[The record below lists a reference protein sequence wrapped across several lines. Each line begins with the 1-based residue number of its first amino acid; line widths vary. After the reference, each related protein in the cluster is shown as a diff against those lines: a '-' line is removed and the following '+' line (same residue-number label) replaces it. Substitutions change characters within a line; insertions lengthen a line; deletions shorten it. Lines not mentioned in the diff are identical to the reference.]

1 VALIDEIMKMWSA
14 SLWFRIWY
22 NDRFLWMW

>member
-1 VALIDEIMKMWSA
+1 MDEIVKMWFP

-22 NDRFLWMW
+22 SGRVTWMW

>member
-1 VALIDEIMKMWSA
+1 MDEIVKIWSA

-22 NDRFLWMW
+22 SGRFLWMW